1 MPISSKNVKNAK
13 ITNAKPTQ
21 SGPTAQELEKST
33 AVWMCLKCAIQCC
46 STPSETIKEK
56 HEIGHCHLHYKTPRS
71 DLHCIFLHLLDWTLF
86 CFECKDTLYID
97 SFKRLREAV
106 EVTKRMTENKH
117 VQNQNNNPANKKQPG
132 GGAGQPAA
140 AAGQGQPMAT
150 SKISSTSNLT
160 KKSSDAVNKSNDQ
173 KTRGLNNLG
182 NTCFFNSIMQCL
194 NQSHYLGQVLERH
207 CKKGMYNF
215 KKYLHNYIFCRMIY
229 IINIFRNIRCLF

>member
-13 ITNAKPTQ
+13 ITNVKPAQ
-21 SGPTAQELEKST
+21 SGPTAQDLKEST
-33 AVWMCLKCAIQCC
+33 AVWMCLKCAGQFC
-46 STPSETIKEK
+46 SPPSEHIKEK
-56 HEIGHCHLHYKTPRS
+56 HQIGHCQLHYKTPRS

-117 VQNQNNNPANKKQPG
+117 VQNQNNNNLANKKPQLG
-132 GGAGQPAA
+132 VGGAGQPAGQPA
-140 AAGQGQPMAT
+140 AAGQGQPMA
-150 SKISSTSNLT
+150 KANLA
-160 KKSSDAVNKSNDQ
+160 KKSSGDNAVNNSKEE

-207 CKKGMYNF
+207 CKKGM
-215 KKYLHNYIFCRMIY
+215 
-229 IINIFRNIRCLF
+229 

>member
-1 MPISSKNVKNAK
+1 M
-13 ITNAKPTQ
+13 
-21 SGPTAQELEKST
+21 
-33 AVWMCLKCAIQCC
+33 
-46 STPSETIKEK
+46 
-56 HEIGHCHLHYKTPRS
+56 
-71 DLHCIFLHLLDWTLF
+71 DWTLF

-106 EVTKRMTENKH
+106 EVTKRMTENKN
-117 VQNQNNNPANKKQPG
+117 VQNPNNSNNPANKKQPG
-132 GGAGQPAA
+132 GQPAV
-140 AAGQGQPMAT
+140 GLGQPMAANS
-150 SKISSTSNLT
+150 SKPSNLT
-160 KKSSDAVNKSNDQ
+160 KKSSDNAVNNSNNEQ

>member
-13 ITNAKPTQ
+13 IANAKPTQ

-117 VQNQNNNPANKKQPG
+117 VQNQNNIWHDVKKYREKHKNVGPLLDDGLKLGTPKAMKGLPLSLIFCLCVCVSVCLLPSYRPQFSTQQPNYL
-132 GGAGQPAA
+132 
-140 AAGQGQPMAT
+140 
-150 SKISSTSNLT
+150 KICSLGLW
-160 KKSSDAVNKSNDQ
+160 KKSFSVFQ
-173 KTRGLNNLG
+173 
-182 NTCFFNSIMQCL
+182 
-194 NQSHYLGQVLERH
+194 
-207 CKKGMYNF
+207 NF
-215 KKYLHNYIFCRMIY
+215 HF
-229 IINIFRNIRCLF
+229 